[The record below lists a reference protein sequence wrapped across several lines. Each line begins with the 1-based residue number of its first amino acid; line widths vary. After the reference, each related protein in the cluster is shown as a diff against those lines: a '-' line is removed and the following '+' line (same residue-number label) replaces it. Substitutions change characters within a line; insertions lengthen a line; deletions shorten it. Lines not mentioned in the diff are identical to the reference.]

1 MQTAP
6 YEQLLSSL
14 AADVPYKL
22 FSNDYDFSSLSHNI
36 PGSVQ
41 LAEKNLGITTAGQG
55 TGGATPILPAPT
67 AAVGG
72 TPSTSPVSS
81 GNPSI
86 PGG

>member
-22 FSNDYDFSSLSHNI
+22 LSNDYDFSSLSHNI

-41 LAEKNLGITTAGQG
+41 LAEKNLGHHDRW
-55 TGGATPILPAPT
+55 TGNRGRYSAPPGSHRGCRGD
-67 AAVGG
+67 AFDQ
-72 TPSTSPVSS
+72 PSEFR
-81 GNPSI
+81 
-86 PGG
+86 